1 MNNQETTTHRPDAK
15 KSDNRFGSNRGAG
28 RPGAGRPGAK
38 GSEDQK
44 TDDKEKQ
51 RRARK
56 VSEYGRQLEE
66 KQKVKHSYGMR
77 EKQFRRFFD
86 LAFRSEAA
94 TGEKLL
100 SLLERRIDNVL
111 YRLKFAVTRAQARQV
126 IVHGHVA
133 INGRRVSSPSSL
145 VSVGDTIS
153 FLPQVG
159 QKQAFVEQVIE
170 KRLNIGIKVP
180 EWLELNK
187 DARTGK
193 VLREPVRTDI
203 QNPIEEHLIVELY
216 SK

>member
-1 MNNQETTTHRPDAK
+1 MNNQETTTHRPETRRSDA
-15 KSDNRFGSNRGAG
+15 NRPNRGAG
-28 RPGAGRPGAK
+28 RPGAK
-38 GSEDQK
+38 GP
-44 TDDKEKQ
+44 DDKPDEKEKS

-56 VSEYGRQLEE
+56 VSEYGKQLEE

-86 LAFRSEAA
+86 IAFRYEEA

-100 SLLERRIDNVL
+100 NLLERRLDNVV
-111 YRLKFAVTRAQARQV
+111 YRLKFAVTRAQARQI

-133 INGRRVSSPSSL
+133 VNGKRVSSPSSF
-145 VSVGDTIS
+145 VSVGDVIS

-159 QKQAFVEQVIE
+159 QKKEFIEQVIE

-187 DARTGK
+187 TDRTGK

-203 QNPIEEHLIVELY
+203 QKPIEEHLIVELY